1 MKTILVP
8 IDFSENSRMALNSA
22 VLLAGKMKYHI
33 VLLHV
38 YNASIRESYNETHN
52 VMSDSSP
59 ETEWEFSKK
68 KLKKWAEE
76 VINKTKI
83 KCTTLLVEGVTAN
96 EILEIAEK
104 TKAEIIIM
112 GTKRQSG
119 IKKIINGSVAS
130 QVVKES
136 KLPVLVVPDKTT
148 LKNKIYTTVL
158 ATDYHD
164 SDLDAIKFLSAVGKI
179 FSSKIIVVH
188 IEDGDMNDY
197 SEQDMLDGFAS
208 KVKKTIKNPNIYF
221 QLVKSEKNTGD
232 ALEDFIKKTKA
243 DLLAVSIRKK
253 DIIEKLFTPG
263 ITMEMLYHTPV
274 PLLVFRASDAVN
286 TDLFKNRFVV
296 KEAFPEAA
304 KDYLL
309 DF

>member
-8 IDFSENSRMALNSA
+8 VDFSENSRVALNSA
-22 VLLAGKMKYHI
+22 VLLAGKMKYKI
-33 VLLHV
+33 ILLHV

-136 KLPVLVVPDKTT
+136 KLPVLVVPDK
-148 LKNKIYTTVL
+148 
-158 ATDYHD
+158 
-164 SDLDAIKFLSAVGKI
+164 
-179 FSSKIIVVH
+179 
-188 IEDGDMNDY
+188 
-197 SEQDMLDGFAS
+197 
-208 KVKKTIKNPNIYF
+208 
-221 QLVKSEKNTGD
+221 
-232 ALEDFIKKTKA
+232 
-243 DLLAVSIRKK
+243 
-253 DIIEKLFTPG
+253 
-263 ITMEMLYHTPV
+263 
-274 PLLVFRASDAVN
+274 
-286 TDLFKNRFVV
+286 
-296 KEAFPEAA
+296 
-304 KDYLL
+304 
-309 DF
+309 